1 MGLCLLGVLLTLN
14 LAAVLPSL
22 HAVWHEGEHCEP
34 GDCAVAAFSTG
45 SVDPVTPVILP
56 ARWAAFALDLP
67 ATAVLLAAIPGDC
80 PLVPGR
86 APPV

>member
-34 GDCAVAAFSTG
+34 GDCAVAAFSSG
-45 SVDPVTPVILP
+45 SVDPVSPVSLP
-56 ARWAAFALDLP
+56 VRSEVFALELP
-67 ATAVLLAAIPGDC
+67 ATPLLVAAIPGDC